1 MPTKDLWTS
10 SQRQAWGYVSSAY
23 EQGMTQTTALKAYR
37 EAGGSIRTQYW
48 GELWNRWSE
57 GKDTWSRIIAFQ
69 PEDTIPESMYVQ
81 TDLNYRSP
89 YNVTVKSNIRQEDGS
104 ILLDQYRTLRYDH
117 KPTLGEIL
125 TDTEYMLH
133 AYAGD
138 YGIEHVRITDMQFFS
153 VF

>member
-1 MPTKDLWTS
+1 
-10 SQRQAWGYVSSAY
+10 
-23 EQGMTQTTALKAYR
+23 
-37 EAGGSIRTQYW
+37 
-48 GELWNRWSE
+48 
-57 GKDTWSRIIAFQ
+57 
-69 PEDTIPESMYVQ
+69 MYVQ

-104 ILLDQYRTLRYDH
+104 ILPDQYRTLRYDH